1 MKNEK
6 QEMGYIEDV
15 MEHVSRTNHRRGI
28 HIWLDAN
35 EDGEGVSLSMNHNFN
50 DDEGNAELEDVIQ
63 VLEDVM
69 KYVKL
74 RAMGSEHP
82 EIAEFMRFMK
92 SLENGGNE
100 NE

>member
-1 MKNEK
+1 MENK
-6 QEMGYIEDV
+6 QSEMGYIESTIA
-15 MEHVSRTNHRRGI
+15 HVSQENHRRGI

-82 EIAEFMRFMK
+82 EIAEFMRFMEL
-92 SLENGGNE
+92 SENGENE

>member
-1 MKNEK
+1 MENK
-6 QEMGYIEDV
+6 QQKMGYIEST

-28 HIWLDAN
+28 HIWLDTN

-50 DDEGNAELEDVIQ
+50 DDEGNEEFERVIH

-82 EIAEFMRFMK
+82 EIAEFME

>member
-1 MKNEK
+1 MENK
-6 QEMGYIEDV
+6 QKEMSYIESTIA
-15 MEHVSRTNHRRGI
+15 HVSQENHRRGI

-50 DDEGNAELEDVIQ
+50 DDEGNAKLEDVIQ

-74 RAMGSEHP
+74 LAASEP
-82 EIAEFMRFMK
+82 PKIAEFTRFIEMLK
-92 SLENGGNE
+92 AGEGDE
-100 NE
+100 

>member
-1 MKNEK
+1 MENK
-6 QEMGYIEDV
+6 QSEMSYIESTIA
-15 MEHVSRTNHRRGI
+15 HVSQENHRRGI

-50 DDEGNAELEDVIQ
+50 DNEGNEELEDVIQ

-82 EIAEFMRFMK
+82 EIAEFMRFME